1 MLMLVFGPEQEKR
14 AAEMDRVERDRLYE
28 RERDAERE
36 RDRES
41 SRRTRRSSHAPAD
54 HEDSEMLDA
63 GTEDGSRRQRSSRGS
78 GALAAG
84 HDDDGTDGVSREHR
98 KRAASSASA
107 ADLHGTL
114 NAGGKEDGDE
124 ERGPERKVPRL
135 EKAGDDMSMTVSP
148 PASFPDFPVPRLSQ
162 SPFLTH
168 WTALACLLQSVKDR
182 EEGEL

>member
-1 MLMLVFGPEQEKR
+1 MTRASRRGKSLSGGKRCAHITHSHTPMKSRFWMLMLFFGPEQEKR

-41 SRRTRRSSHAPAD
+41 SKRTRRSSHAPAD

-63 GTEDGSRRQRSSRGS
+63 GAEDGSRRRRSSRAS
-78 GALAAG
+78 GALAAAG
-84 HDDDGTDGVSREHR
+84 HDEDGAEGVPREHR

-107 ADLHGTL
+107 ADLHGSL
-114 NAGGKEDGDE
+114 NAGCKEEGDE

-148 PASFPDFPVPRLSQ
+148 
-162 SPFLTH
+162 
-168 WTALACLLQSVKDR
+168 AC
-182 EEGEL
+182 

>member
-1 MLMLVFGPEQEKR
+1 
-14 AAEMDRVERDRLYE
+14 MDRVERDRLYE

-41 SRRTRRSSHAPAD
+41 SRRTRRSSHAPAE

-63 GTEDGSRRQRSSRGS
+63 GAEDGPRRRRSSRAS

-84 HDDDGTDGVSREHR
+84 HGDDDGGDGVSREHR

-107 ADLHGTL
+107 ADLHGSL

-135 EKAGDDMSMTVSP
+135 EKGGNDMSMTVSLA
-148 PASFPDFPVPRLSQ
+148 ASFRTFRSSDGFCDVLSH
-162 SPFLTH
+162 PFF
-168 WTALACLLQSVKDR
+168 
-182 EEGEL
+182 

>member
-1 MLMLVFGPEQEKR
+1 MDADAGLWPEQEKR

-54 HEDSEMLDA
+54 HEDSEMFEA
-63 GTEDGSRRQRSSRGS
+63 GAEDGSRRRRSSRGD

-84 HDDDGTDGVSREHR
+84 HDGDAGDGVSRDR

-107 ADLHGTL
+107 ADLHGSL

-148 PASFPDFPVPRLSQ
+148 
-162 SPFLTH
+162 
-168 WTALACLLQSVKDR
+168 AC
-182 EEGEL
+182 